1 MEDDRG
7 PFQSRSRDPKLVA
20 TTARL
25 LEFLRD
31 LTNARRERIRQVSGY
46 ERVLWLADLPHQ
58 VVVQQ
63 DAEQEES
70 LLGVVPPPGEPLP
83 AVPQELT
90 GWVRP
95 REVADAVGDAPAL
108 AESGPVELTEVS
120 ADGER
125 VVRREI
131 RPLGEVPAVRRAYDA
146 WLPAWWAW
154 ARRERKVAVQRR
166 WHQELR
172 ATAERLSQQDD
183 EYELVLAVGLLTWTS
198 PEGVS
203 VRNHLLT
210 TPVRVT
216 VDGGTERVEVR
227 FTERG
232 TSIQDRDLLDGLQG
246 FDPVRMEWVRESVRS
261 GEGFGLQTSA
271 AKVLREWCDRAFDH
285 GAVFRDDWKL
295 ERSGASAEVRLAPAL
310 VLRKRDRASLI
321 AYYDSMLAALS
332 GPDAAAPL
340 GLAQLVT
347 ALEAD
352 ERMDFLREQGAAS
365 GEALG
370 ADPLFP
376 LPANPE
382 QRQIMTRLRH
392 DNGVVV
398 QGPPGTGKTHTIAN
412 LIAALL
418 AQGQRVLVTSQKAQA
433 LRVLRDKLPVEVAQL
448 CVSATDQGRGGS
460 SELEGS
466 VKALSSRFA
475 SFDPGLQEKDIA
487 KLTDRLHAACHEV
500 SRLNERIRALR
511 EAETYQHGTV
521 SPGFAGTLAEIA
533 RLLKRHDAGCS
544 WMPHPMPAE
553 TPQTPPLTAAEAA
566 ELLTLLAGET
576 PERRARTSQLLPEV
590 SALPTAERV
599 RAMVADE
606 AAARGHAQQ
615 AASRLSDRLSTCDD
629 ELFGRLEKH
638 TATVARVFHQLGL
651 PEDPLGWETG
661 DWAVRAITDGLA
673 GREMAVWQQLAEH
686 AGRAEHARLVLQQV
700 GFRDV
705 TLPAFEA
712 SGPRSQVAQLQA
724 ARQLRDHLAG
734 GGKLKRG
741 PLRSPAQ
748 KQAEPLLVGAAVDG
762 IGLTT
767 PELLDVVIAELE
779 GRTICAELARGW
791 RLVGVDFSEGQPVQR
806 TAAQFADIYA
816 RLTLVREALAA
827 VSHTVRLLLEAGI
840 NVPLADPRGWAGYAA
855 ALSAVRLRLQAE
867 RATAALADLHR
878 NFELG
883 VRAGQAPPELVNA
896 TAAVAGRDAAG
907 YERCLTAL
915 AHGHRER
922 LDQLRCDELRDRL
935 RGRHPALASLM
946 AAEPAAE
953 AWHTRLGTWE
963 QAWAW
968 GIAATF
974 FAGQRRPG
982 LERELEGELEAATHR
997 RLDLTGRLAAAKAWG
1012 ACLAKMTAQQAQA
1025 LRAYQDHMSKLG
1037 KGTGRYAER
1046 YRSRA
1051 REAMGESLG
1060 AVPAWIMPLQQV
1072 VQTIPALRDSFDVV
1086 IVDEASQAGM
1096 EALFLLWL
1104 APRMIV
1110 VGDDKQCAPSAV
1122 SQGELQPIFDKL
1134 ETYLPEL
1141 PAYLRDAFTPKS
1153 SLFDLLAT
1161 RFGSVIR
1168 LKEHFRCM
1176 PEIIDFSSRQF
1187 YADEPLVPLRQFGAD
1202 RLDPLRVVRVDG
1214 AVTEGTA
1221 TRLRNEVEARAIV
1234 ERVLACIADPAYEDK
1249 TFGVVVLQGTG
1260 QVQLLSTLLLERID
1274 PKEWDRRR
1282 LRVGTP
1288 PDFQGDERDVVF
1300 LSLVVAERRPA
1311 VTSTEWQRRFNV
1323 AASRARDQMWLFH
1336 SVSLDLLSPSDLR
1349 RSLLS
1354 YMIAPPANIAGQTLT
1369 DVTPDVAHRDFDSLF
1384 EQRVFLR
1391 IAERGYHVAPQ
1402 VEVNGRRIDL
1412 VVSGAKGR
1420 LAVECDGDAW
1430 HGTPEQVQEDL
1441 DRERELKRAG
1451 WRFWRVRGSEFYFD
1465 PDSALTSL
1473 WETLDRYE
1481 ISPGEV
1487 TETEALAEGPGWS
1500 GVTLAGIEG
1509 WDGLDGDDPSAMDE
1523 VPAASARPAVRR
1535 RAASST
1541 PALATPAPAT
1551 PMRPSQREHRDEK
1564 PVTVAPTPAPVPDA
1578 CPVPPG
1584 RPVLT
1589 YSAEELAAALGW
1601 VAADRTT
1608 WTTEGL
1614 ITATTTWLGCP
1625 DADTVVET
1633 RLRPQAVEF
1642 LGAAETVPKRPP
1654 AQRAEPGPSAP
1665 ETGREQDISQAVRP
1679 VLSRGKPVAA
1689 HTRADLIALMRWLER
1704 DGRDRTVAELMDEA
1718 VTELGIEHTRAGTE
1732 LLQDAIRAARKGER
1746 RQGQDTEG
1754 SEWFAGAD
1762 EVRSWARAS
1771 RYGLDDDG
1779 GIPDHVIFAYNRA
1792 NPDRPYA

>member
-1 MEDDRG
+1 MGDDTGSLR
-7 PFQSRSRDPKLVA
+7 SRSRDPELVA

-25 LEFLRD
+25 VEFLRD
-31 LTNARRERIRQVSGY
+31 LTSARRERIREVSGY
-46 ERVLWLADLPHQ
+46 ERVLWLADLPDQ

-63 DAEQEES
+63 DSEQEEA
-70 LLGVVPPPGEPLP
+70 LLSVVPPPGEPLP
-83 AVPQELT
+83 AVPDELT
-90 GWVRP
+90 GWLRP
-95 REVADAVGDAPAL
+95 QEVADAAGDAPGL

-125 VVRREI
+125 TARREI
-131 RPLGEVPAVRRAYDA
+131 RFLDEVPGVRRAYES

-154 ARRERKVAVQRR
+154 ARREREVAVQRR

-172 ATAERLSQQDD
+172 AIAERLSQQDD
-183 EYELVLAVGLLTWTS
+183 EYELILAVGLLTWKS
-198 PEGVS
+198 PDGIA
-203 VRNHLLT
+203 VRNHLLA

-216 VDGGTERVEVR
+216 VDGGTERVEAR

-232 TSIQDRDLLDGLQG
+232 TSIQDRELLDGLEG
-246 FDPVRMEWVRESVRS
+246 FDAVRMEWVRESVRS
-261 GEGFGLQTSA
+261 GEGFGLQSST

-285 GAVFRDDWKL
+285 GAVFRDDWKV

-332 GPDAAAPL
+332 GPDAVAPL

-347 ALEAD
+347 ALETD

-365 GEALG
+365 GDALG
-370 ADPLFP
+370 TDPLFP

-433 LRVLRDKLPVEVAQL
+433 LRVLRDKLPPEVAQL

-475 SFDPGLQEKDIA
+475 SFDPGLQQRDIA
-487 KLTDRLHAACHEV
+487 KLTDQLDAAGRDV

-511 EAETYQHGTV
+511 EAETYQHGTI
-521 SPGFAGTLAEIA
+521 SSGYAGTLAEIA
-533 RLLKRHDAGCS
+533 RLLKRHEAGCS
-544 WMPHPMPAE
+544 WLPTPMPAHV
-553 TPQTPPLTAAEAA
+553 PQTPPINAAEAA
-566 ELLTLLAGET
+566 ELLSLLAGET
-576 PERRARTSQLLPEV
+576 PERRARTSQQLPDV

-615 AASRLSDRLSTCDD
+615 AASQLSDRLSTCDD
-629 ELFGRLEKH
+629 ELFGRLEQH
-638 TATVARVFHQLGL
+638 TATVARTFHQLGL
-651 PEDPLGWETG
+651 PEDPQVWDTG
-661 DWAVRAITDGLA
+661 DWAVRAIADGLA
-673 GREMAVWQQLAEH
+673 GREAAVWHQLAEH
-686 AGRAEHARLVLQQV
+686 ANRAEYARRMLQQV
-700 GFRDV
+700 GFREV

-712 SGPRSQVAQLQA
+712 SGPGSQVAQLQA
-724 ARQLRDHLAG
+724 ARQLRDYLGG

-741 PLRSPAQ
+741 PFRPPAQ
-748 KQAEPLLVGAAVDG
+748 KQAEPLLLGAAVDG
-762 IGLTT
+762 IALTT

-779 GRTICAELARGW
+779 GRTTCAELARGW
-791 RLVGVDFSEGQPVQR
+791 RMVGVDFPAGQPVQR
-806 TAAQFADIYA
+806 TAAQLADTYA
-816 RLTLVREALAA
+816 RLALVREALAA
-827 VSHTVRLLLEAGI
+827 VSDTVRLLLAAGI
-840 NVPLADPRGWAGYAA
+840 NVPLADPRGWRAYAA

-867 RATAALADLHR
+867 RATAALATMHR
-878 NFELG
+878 IFELG
-883 VRAGQAPPELVNA
+883 IQAGQAPPELVGA
-896 TAAVAGRDAAG
+896 TGAVAGRDAAG
-907 YERCLTAL
+907 YQRCLAAL
-915 AHGHRER
+915 AHAHRER
-922 LDQLRCDELRDRL
+922 LEQTRCEQLRDRL
-935 RGRHPALASLM
+935 RDRHPALASLM

-953 AWHTRLGTWE
+953 GWRSRLGSWE

-974 FAGQRRPG
+974 FATQRRPG
-982 LERELEGELEAATHR
+982 LEGELEGELEAATHR

-1221 TRLRNEVEARAIV
+1221 TRLRNEAEAHAIV
-1234 ERVLACIADPAYEDK
+1234 GQVLACIADPAYDDK

-1300 LSLVVAERRPA
+1300 LSLVVAERRSA

-1323 AASRARDQMWLFH
+1323 AASRAKDQMWLFH

-1354 YMIAPPANIAGQTLT
+1354 YMIAPPANTAGEMLT

-1391 IAERGYHVAPQ
+1391 IAERRYHVVPQ

-1430 HGTPEQVQEDL
+1430 HGTPEQVQDDL

-1465 PDSALTSL
+1465 PDAALASL

-1487 TETEALAEGPGWS
+1487 IAAGSPEGDPGWS
-1500 GVTLAGIEG
+1500 GITLAGIEG
-1509 WDGLDGDDPSAMDE
+1509 WDGLEGGDPSEMDD
-1523 VPAASARPAVRR
+1523 VPAAAVRTPVRRRTIPAAPAAPTRPAVRTSR
-1535 RAASST
+1535 RQLVEEPATGTAEAAAK
-1541 PALATPAPAT
+1541 PPEQAPAV
-1551 PMRPSQREHRDEK
+1551 RH
-1564 PVTVAPTPAPVPDA
+1564 
-1578 CPVPPG
+1578 
-1584 RPVLT
+1584 
-1589 YSAEELAAALGW
+1589 SA
-1601 VAADRTT
+1601 V
-1608 WTTEGL
+1608 
-1614 ITATTTWLGCP
+1614 
-1625 DADTVVET
+1625 
-1633 RLRPQAVEF
+1633 
-1642 LGAAETVPKRPP
+1642 GA
-1654 AQRAEPGPSAP
+1654 
-1665 ETGREQDISQAVRP
+1665 QAVRP
-1679 VLSRGKPVAA
+1679 ALAPGKAVTA
-1689 HTRADLIALMRWLER
+1689 HSRADLIALMRWLER

-1718 VTELGIEHTRAGTE
+1718 VSELGVEHTRAGTE
-1732 LLQDAIRAARKGER
+1732 LLQDAIRASRKGLR
-1746 RQGQDTEG
+1746 RSGHDIEG
-1754 SEWFAGAD
+1754 SDWYAGAD
-1762 EVRSWARAS
+1762 EVRAWARAS
-1771 RYGLDDDG
+1771 KYGLDEDG
-1779 GIPDHVIFAYNRA
+1779 GIPDHVIIAYNRA
-1792 NPDRPYA
+1792 NPDRPHT